1 MGDNSPDSKDGD
13 QTQVKADSIQDR
25 EALGDRTQGNK
36 VLVVSIQD
44 REALGDSIQDREALE
59 DSIQGKVNKAS
70 EANSPDSKDGDN
82 SQVVNMAR
90 DSKDLEVNREDKA
103 DGDRG
108 DSMDRVNKDLEVSLD
123 SKDLEVSSPV
133 SKDGEVNSQE
143 IRGED
148 SAAKVSKV
156 DGGRANKEDR
166 DSKASE
172 AIKEDKVALEGKA
185 RVVLEVSMDRVAL
198 EGKEASMDR
207 AVRADGATRSRITIT
222 TSQ

>member
-13 QTQVKADSIQDR
+13 QTQVKA
-25 EALGDRTQGNK
+25 
-36 VLVVSIQD
+36 
-44 REALGDSIQDREALE
+44 DSIQDREALE

-156 DGGRANKEDR
+156 DGGRVNKEDR

-172 AIKEDKVALEGKA
+172 AIKEA
-185 RVVLEVSMDRVAL
+185 RVALEVSMDRAAL
-198 EGKEASMDR
+198 GVSTGREDLEDKV
-207 AVRADGATRSRITIT
+207 VRADGATRSRITIT

>member
-1 MGDNSPDSKDGD
+1 M
-13 QTQVKADSIQDR
+13 
-25 EALGDRTQGNK
+25 
-36 VLVVSIQD
+36 
-44 REALGDSIQDREALE
+44 
-59 DSIQGKVNKAS
+59 
-70 EANSPDSKDGDN
+70 
-82 SQVVNMAR
+82 
-90 DSKDLEVNREDKA
+90 DSKDLEVSSPVSK
-103 DGDRG
+103 DG
-108 DSMDRVNKDLEVSLD
+108 EVSLD